1 MRGDQ
6 RLTGGRD
13 VPGFGYAHGCP
24 RKIHDGIGIASSYQ
38 VGNPGAIKARRDPAD
53 RPTTG
58 RDRCLLGRRGDFR
71 HSAAAGGRG
80 QPRPNHWTAEDFRG
94 HHCKHLEESRRLRP
108 ASTEQAMTRPP
119 KRSMFAGDG
128 VAAPLQ
134 HATFRRI
141 WLASLLSNLGL
152 LIQAVGAA
160 WAMTQMTS
168 SADKVA
174 LVQTALMLP
183 VMLISM
189 PAGAIADMYDRRIVA
204 LISLAIALSGATALT
219 VLAWLGLVTPETLL
233 ALCFVVGSGMALFG
247 PAWQSSV
254 TEQVPPETL
263 PSAVALNGISYNIAR
278 SFGPAI
284 GGIVVAAAGAVA
296 AFAAN
301 AVLYLPLLI
310 VLFLWRR
317 TSQPSRLP
325 RERLNRAIVSGV
337 RYIANSPAI
346 KIVLT
351 RTLVTGLIGGSVSA
365 LMPLVARDLL
375 HGGAQTYG
383 IMLGA
388 FGMGAVIG
396 ALNITEVRK
405 RMSGEAAIRA
415 CALSMGGAIAAV
427 ALSREPVLTAAAL
440 VIAGAVWMLAV
451 ALFNIGVQLS
461 APRWVAGRSLA
472 AFQASIAGGIAIGSW
487 GWGRLTDAVGV
498 EAALLVSAALML
510 ASPLLGLWLQM
521 PRIGARNEDAEVLAD
536 PEVQLSLTARSGPL
550 VVEIEYRVAQ
560 DNARAFHNVMQ
571 EVQLSRQRN
580 GAYGWSI
587 ARDIADPEL
596 WTERY
601 HCPTWLDYLRQRNR
615 STQSERALHQR
626 AIGFHLGPDPV
637 RVRRMLERPFGS
649 VRWKEDTPD
658 RAVSEVL
665 PVTSSAAGGST

>member
-1 MRGDQ
+1 M
-6 RLTGGRD
+6 
-13 VPGFGYAHGCP
+13 
-24 RKIHDGIGIASSYQ
+24 
-38 VGNPGAIKARRDPAD
+38 
-53 RPTTG
+53 
-58 RDRCLLGRRGDFR
+58 
-71 HSAAAGGRG
+71 
-80 QPRPNHWTAEDFRG
+80 
-94 HHCKHLEESRRLRP
+94 
-108 ASTEQAMTRPP
+108 TEPP
-119 KRSMFAGDG
+119 KRSAFAPDSI
-128 VAAPLQ
+128 AAPLR
-134 HATFRRI
+134 HAVFRRI
-141 WLASLLSNLGL
+141 WLASLLSNLGI
-152 LIQAVGAA
+152 LIQGVGAA

-189 PAGAIADMYDRRIVA
+189 PAGAIADMHDRRIVA
-204 LISLAIALSGATALT
+204 LISLAIALTGATALT
-219 VLAWLGLVTPETLL
+219 VLAWLNLVTPNLLL

-254 TEQVPPETL
+254 SEQVPAETL
-263 PSAVALNGISYNIAR
+263 PAAVALNGISYNIAR

-284 GGIVVAAAGAVA
+284 GGIVVASAGAVA
-296 AFAAN
+296 AFAVN
-301 AVLYLPLLI
+301 AVLYLPLLV
-310 VLFLWRR
+310 VLFLWNRV
-317 TSQPSRLP
+317 SEPSRLP
-325 RERLNRAIVSGV
+325 RERLNRAMVSGV
-337 RYIANSPAI
+337 RYINHSPSI

-351 RTLVTGLIGGSVSA
+351 RTLVTGIIGGSVSA

-396 ALNITEVRK
+396 ALNIGEVRK
-405 RMSGEAAIRA
+405 RLSGEAAVRA
-415 CALSMGGAIAAV
+415 CALSMAGAIAAV
-427 ALSREPVLTAAAL
+427 AMSDQPVLTAAAL
-440 VIAGAVWMLAV
+440 VLAGAVWMLAV

-487 GWGRLTDAVGV
+487 GWGHLTDIAGV
-498 EAALLVSAALML
+498 QTALLVSAGLMAL
-510 ASPLLGLWLQM
+510 SPLLGLWLRM
-521 PRIGARNEDAEVLAD
+521 PPVGARNEAATETLAD
-536 PEVQLSLTARSGPL
+536 PEVRLSLTGRSGPL

-571 EVQLSRQRN
+571 DVQLSRQRN

-615 STQSERALHQR
+615 ATQSERELHQK
-626 AIGFHLGPDPV
+626 AIAFHLGPEPI

-649 VRWKEDTPD
+649 VRWKEESPD
-658 RAVSEVL
+658 RAANEVL
-665 PVTSSAAGGST
+665 PVVATAAGSST

>member
-1 MRGDQ
+1 
-6 RLTGGRD
+6 
-13 VPGFGYAHGCP
+13 
-24 RKIHDGIGIASSYQ
+24 
-38 VGNPGAIKARRDPAD
+38 
-53 RPTTG
+53 
-58 RDRCLLGRRGDFR
+58 
-71 HSAAAGGRG
+71 
-80 QPRPNHWTAEDFRG
+80 
-94 HHCKHLEESRRLRP
+94 
-108 ASTEQAMTRPP
+108 MTQQP
-119 KRSMFAGDG
+119 KRSIFAADG
-128 VAAPLQ
+128 VAAPLR
-134 HATFRRI
+134 HAAFRRI
-141 WLASLLSNLGL
+141 WLASLASNLGL

-183 VMLISM
+183 IMLISM

-204 LISLAIALSGATALT
+204 LVSLGIALAGATALS
-219 VLAWLGLVTPETLL
+219 VLAWFGRVTPEILL
-233 ALCFVVGSGMALFG
+233 AFCFIVGSGMALFG

-254 TEQVPPETL
+254 SEQVPAETL
-263 PSAVALNGISYNIAR
+263 PAAVALNGISYNIAR

-301 AVLYLPLLI
+301 AVLYIPLLI

-317 TSQPSRLP
+317 TSEPSRLP
-325 RERLNRAIVSGV
+325 RERLNRAMVSGV
-337 RYIANSPAI
+337 RYIANSPPI
-346 KIVLT
+346 RIVLA

-396 ALNITEVRK
+396 ALNITEVRR
-405 RMSGEAAIRA
+405 RMSGEAAVRT
-415 CALSMGGAIAAV
+415 CALSMAGAIAAV
-427 ALSREPVLTAAAL
+427 ALSRSPLLTAAAL
-440 VIAGAVWMLAV
+440 VVAGAVWMLAV

-472 AFQASIAGGIAIGSW
+472 AFQASIAGGIAMGSW
-487 GWGRLTDAVGV
+487 GWGRLTDAAGV
-498 EAALLVSAALML
+498 EIALLVSAALMF
-510 ASPLLGLWLQM
+510 ASPLLAIWLRM
-521 PRIGARNEDAEVLAD
+521 PPVGTHSEDAEVLAD
-536 PEVQLSLTARSGPL
+536 PEVRLSLTGRSGPL

-560 DNARAFHNVMQ
+560 QSARAFHNVMQ

-615 STQSERALHQR
+615 STQSERALYQR
-626 AIGFHLGPDPV
+626 AMDFHLGPDPV

-649 VRWKEDTPD
+649 VRWKEETPD
-658 RAVSEVL
+658 RAANEVL
-665 PVTSSAAGGST
+665 PVATAAGSST

>member
-1 MRGDQ
+1 MTDQ
-6 RLTGGRD
+6 PNRPMFAT
-13 VPGFGYAHGCP
+13 
-24 RKIHDGIGIASSYQ
+24 DGI
-38 VGNPGAIKARRDPAD
+38 
-53 RPTTG
+53 
-58 RDRCLLGRRGDFR
+58 
-71 HSAAAGGRG
+71 
-80 QPRPNHWTAEDFRG
+80 
-94 HHCKHLEESRRLRP
+94 
-108 ASTEQAMTRPP
+108 
-119 KRSMFAGDG
+119 
-128 VAAPLQ
+128 AAPLRLP
-134 HATFRRI
+134 AFRRI
-141 WLASLLSNLGL
+141 WSASLLSNFGL

-183 VMLISM
+183 VMLIAM
-189 PAGAIADMYDRRIVA
+189 PAGAIADMYDRRIV
-204 LISLAIALSGATALT
+204 SLIALGVALAGATALS
-219 VLAWLGLVTPETLL
+219 VLAWLGLITPNSLL
-233 ALCFVVGSGMALFG
+233 ALCFVVGSGMALLG

-254 TEQVPPETL
+254 TEQVPADML
-263 PSAVALNGISYNIAR
+263 PAAVALNGISYNIAR

-284 GGIVVAAAGAVA
+284 GGIVVATLGAVA

-301 AVLYLPLLI
+301 AILYFPLMAA
-310 VLFLWRR
+310 LFLWRR
-317 TSQPSRLP
+317 DNEPSRLP
-325 RERLNRAIVSGV
+325 REQLNRAIVSGV

-346 KIVLT
+346 KIVLA
-351 RTLVTGLIGGSVSA
+351 RTLVTGLIGGSISA
-365 LMPLVARDLL
+365 LMPLVVRDLL

-396 ALNITEVRK
+396 ALNISEVRK
-405 RMSGEAAIRA
+405 RLSGEAAVRA
-415 CALSMGGAIAAV
+415 CAISMGGAIAAV
-427 ALSREPVLTAAAL
+427 ALSHEPVLTAAAL
-440 VIAGAVWMLAV
+440 VVAGAVWMLAV

-472 AFQASIAGGIAIGSW
+472 IFQASISGGIAIGSW
-487 GWGRLTDAVGV
+487 GWGHLTDAAGV
-498 EAALLVSAALML
+498 KVALLVSAVLML
-510 ASPLLGLWLQM
+510 LSPLLGFWLRM
-521 PRIGARNEDAEVLAD
+521 PRVGARNEDAEVLAD
-536 PEVQLSLTARSGPL
+536 PEVQLSLSGRSGPL

-571 EVQLSRQRN
+571 DVQLSRQRN

-601 HCPTWLDYLRQRNR
+601 HCPTWFDYLRQRNR

-626 AIGFHLGPDPV
+626 AMDFHLGPDPV

-658 RAVSEVL
+658 RAANEVL
-665 PVTSSAAGGST
+665 PVVATAAGSST

>member
-1 MRGDQ
+1 MTEPPNR
-6 RLTGGRD
+6 
-13 VPGFGYAHGCP
+13 PSFAA
-24 RKIHDGIGIASSYQ
+24 DG
-38 VGNPGAIKARRDPAD
+38 
-53 RPTTG
+53 
-58 RDRCLLGRRGDFR
+58 
-71 HSAAAGGRG
+71 
-80 QPRPNHWTAEDFRG
+80 
-94 HHCKHLEESRRLRP
+94 LR
-108 ASTEQAMTRPP
+108 
-119 KRSMFAGDG
+119 
-128 VAAPLQ
+128 APLR
-134 HATFRRI
+134 HPVFRRI
-141 WLASLLSNLGL
+141 WFASLLSNLGL
-152 LIQAVGAA
+152 LIQGVGAA
-160 WAMTQMTS
+160 WAMTQMAT
-168 SADKVA
+168 SADDVA

-204 LISLAIALSGATALT
+204 LVSLSISLSGATALAL
-219 VLAWLGLVTPETLL
+219 LAWFNLITPHILL
-233 ALCFVVGSGMALFG
+233 TFCFVVGSGMALFG

-254 TEQVPPETL
+254 SEQVPTETL

-284 GGIVVAAAGAVA
+284 GGIVVATAGAVA

-301 AVLYLPLLI
+301 AVLYIPLLV

-317 TSQPSRLP
+317 VSEPSRLP

-337 RYIANSPAI
+337 RYIANSPSI
-346 KIVLT
+346 RIVLA
-351 RTLVTGLIGGSVSA
+351 RTLATGVIGGSVSA

-388 FGMGAVIG
+388 FGTGAVIG
-396 ALNITEVRK
+396 ALNIAEVRK
-405 RMSGEAAIRA
+405 RMNGEAAVRA
-415 CALSMGGAIAAV
+415 CALSMGGAIAAI

-440 VIAGAVWMLAV
+440 VVAGAAWMLAV

-472 AFQASIAGGIAIGSW
+472 AFQASIAGGIAVGSW
-487 GWGRLTDAVGV
+487 GWGRLTDAAGV
-498 EAALLVSAALML
+498 EAALLASAGLMML
-510 ASPLLGLWLQM
+510 SPLLGLWLHM
-521 PRIGARNEDAEVLAD
+521 PRIGARNEDAELLAD

-550 VVEIEYRVAQ
+550 VVEIEYRVDQ
-560 DNARAFHNVMQ
+560 DNARPFHNVMQ
-571 EVQLSRQRN
+571 DVQLSRQRN

-626 AIGFHLGPDPV
+626 AMAFHLGPDPV
-637 RVRRMLERPFGS
+637 RIRRMLERPFGS

-658 RAVSEVL
+658 RAASEVL
-665 PVTSSAAGGST
+665 PVIATAAGSST

>member
-1 MRGDQ
+1 M
-6 RLTGGRD
+6 TG
-13 VPGFGYAHGCP
+13 
-24 RKIHDGIGIASSYQ
+24 Q
-38 VGNPGAIKARRDPAD
+38 
-53 RPTTG
+53 
-58 RDRCLLGRRGDFR
+58 
-71 HSAAAGGRG
+71 
-80 QPRPNHWTAEDFRG
+80 
-94 HHCKHLEESRRLRP
+94 
-108 ASTEQAMTRPP
+108 P
-119 KRSMFAGDG
+119 KRSILSADG
-128 VAAPLQ
+128 VAAPLR

-204 LISLAIALSGATALT
+204 LVSLSIALSGATALT
-219 VLAWLGLVTPETLL
+219 ALAWLGLVTPQSLL

-254 TEQVPPETL
+254 TEQVPAETL

-284 GGIVVAAAGAVA
+284 GGIVVASAGAVA

-301 AVLYLPLLI
+301 AVLYIPLLV

-317 TSQPSRLP
+317 TSEPSRLP

-337 RYIANSPAI
+337 RYIANSPSI

-351 RTLVTGLIGGSVSA
+351 RTFVTGLIGGSVSA

-405 RMSGEAAIRA
+405 RLSGEAAIRA

-440 VIAGAVWMLAV
+440 VVAGAVWMLAV

-521 PRIGARNEDAEVLAD
+521 PRVGARNEDAEVLAD
-536 PEVQLSLTARSGPL
+536 PQVQLLLTARSGPL

-626 AIGFHLGPDPV
+626 AIDFHLGPDPV

-658 RAVSEVL
+658 RAASEVL
-665 PVTSSAAGGST
+665 PVASAAGGST

>member
-1 MRGDQ
+1 MTEQVERS
-6 RLTGGRD
+6 T
-13 VPGFGYAHGCP
+13 FAA
-24 RKIHDGIGIASSYQ
+24 DGI
-38 VGNPGAIKARRDPAD
+38 
-53 RPTTG
+53 T
-58 RDRCLLGRRGDFR
+58 
-71 HSAAAGGRG
+71 
-80 QPRPNHWTAEDFRG
+80 
-94 HHCKHLEESRRLRP
+94 
-108 ASTEQAMTRPP
+108 
-119 KRSMFAGDG
+119 
-128 VAAPLQ
+128 APLR
-134 HATFRRI
+134 HAVFRRI

-152 LIQAVGAA
+152 LIQGVGAA

-168 SADKVA
+168 SADNVA

-183 VMLISM
+183 VMFISM
-189 PAGAIADMYDRRIVA
+189 PAGAIADMHDRRIVA
-204 LISLAIALSGATALT
+204 LISLTISFSGATALS
-219 VLAWLGLVTPETLL
+219 VLFWFGRVTPEILL

-254 TEQVPPETL
+254 SEQVPAETL

-284 GGIVVAAAGAVA
+284 GGVIVASAGAVA

-301 AVLYLPLLI
+301 AVLYVPLFT

-317 TSQPSRLP
+317 TMAPSRLP
-325 RERLNRAIVSGV
+325 RERLSRAIVSGV
-337 RYIANSPAI
+337 RYISNSPSI
-346 KIVLT
+346 RIVLT
-351 RTLVTGLIGGSVSA
+351 RTLVTGVLGGSVSA

-396 ALNITEVRK
+396 ALNIAEMRK
-405 RMSGEAAIRA
+405 RMTGEAAVRA
-415 CALSMGGAIAAV
+415 CALSMGGAIAAI
-427 ALSREPVLTAAAL
+427 AMSREPVITAAAL
-440 VIAGAVWMLAV
+440 VVAGAAWMLAV

-472 AFQASIAGGIAIGSW
+472 AFQAAISGGIALGSW
-487 GWGRLTDAVGV
+487 GWGRLTDAAGV
-498 EAALLVSAALML
+498 ETALLVSAALMFV
-510 ASPLLGLWLQM
+510 SPVLGLFLRM
-521 PRIGARNEDAEVLAD
+521 PRVGARNEDAEVLAD
-536 PEVQLSLTARSGPL
+536 PEVRLSLTGRSGPL
-550 VVEIEYRVAQ
+550 VVEIEYRVDQ
-560 DNARAFHNVMQ
+560 DNARAFHSVMQ
-571 EVQLSRQRN
+571 DVQLSRQRN

-601 HCPTWLDYLRQRNR
+601 HCPTWFDYLRQRNR

-626 AIGFHLGPDPV
+626 AMDFHLGPDPV

-658 RAVSEVL
+658 RAASEVL
-665 PVTSSAAGGST
+665 PVATAAGAAAGST

>member
-1 MRGDQ
+1 VT
-6 RLTGGRD
+6 TGQTEPDMADGPD
-13 VPGFGYAHGCP
+13 SPKSAA
-24 RKIHDGIGIASSYQ
+24 DGI
-38 VGNPGAIKARRDPAD
+38 
-53 RPTTG
+53 T
-58 RDRCLLGRRGDFR
+58 
-71 HSAAAGGRG
+71 
-80 QPRPNHWTAEDFRG
+80 
-94 HHCKHLEESRRLRP
+94 
-108 ASTEQAMTRPP
+108 
-119 KRSMFAGDG
+119 
-128 VAAPLQ
+128 APLR
-134 HATFRRI
+134 HALFRRI

-152 LIQAVGAA
+152 LIQGVGAA
-160 WAMTQMTS
+160 WAMTQMTA

-183 VMLISM
+183 IMLISM
-189 PAGAIADMYDRRIVA
+189 PAGAIADMHDRRVVA
-204 LISLAIALSGATALT
+204 LISLSISLSGATALT
-219 VLAWLGLVTPETLL
+219 LLSWFGLVTPQVLL
-233 ALCFVVGSGMALFG
+233 GLCFVVGCGMALFG

-254 TEQVPPETL
+254 SEQVPAETL

-284 GGIVVAAAGAVA
+284 GGVVVATAGAVA
-296 AFAAN
+296 AFACN
-301 AVLYLPLLI
+301 AIFYLPLFV

-317 TSQPSRLP
+317 IAEPSRLP

-337 RYIANSPAI
+337 RYIANSPSI
-346 KIVLT
+346 RIVLA

-396 ALNITEVRK
+396 ALNIAEVRK
-405 RMSGEAAIRA
+405 RMTGEAAVRA
-415 CALSMGGAIAAV
+415 CALSMGGAIVAV
-427 ALSREPVLTAAAL
+427 ALSHEPVLTAAAL
-440 VIAGAVWMLAV
+440 VVAGMSWMLAV

-472 AFQASIAGGIAIGSW
+472 AFQASISGGIAMGSW
-487 GWGRLTDAVGV
+487 GWGRLTDAAGV
-498 EAALLVSAALML
+498 ETALLVSGALMFV
-510 ASPLLGLWLQM
+510 SPLLGLWLKM
-521 PRIGARNEDAEVLAD
+521 PRVGGRDEEAELLAD
-536 PEVQLSLTARSGPL
+536 PEVQLALTGRSGPL

-571 EVQLSRQRN
+571 DVQLSRQRN

-601 HCPTWLDYLRQRNR
+601 HCPTWFDFLRQRNR
-615 STQSERALHQR
+615 ATQSERALQQR
-626 AIGFHLGPDPV
+626 AADFHIGPDPV

-649 VRWKEDTPD
+649 VRWKEESPD
-658 RAVSEVL
+658 RTAAQVL
-665 PVTSSAAGGST
+665 PVATAAGGST